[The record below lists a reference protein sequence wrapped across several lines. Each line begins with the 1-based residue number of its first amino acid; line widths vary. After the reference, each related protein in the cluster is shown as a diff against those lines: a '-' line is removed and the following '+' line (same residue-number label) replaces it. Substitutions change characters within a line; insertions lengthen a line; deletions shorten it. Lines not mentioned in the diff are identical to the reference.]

1 MSKIS
6 DNNIAQGVYK
16 AVKGKTGAELE
27 SALASTFMLLAKKG
41 LLKRSEVVINA
52 LHEIIN
58 KENKVIDVKL
68 YSAVKLT
75 PDNINEI
82 QDALKSR
89 YDAETVN
96 ISQLIDESL
105 IGGIKIII
113 GDEILDLTFKKKVAQ
128 LKKHLLN

>member
-6 DNNIAQGVYK
+6 DKNIAEGVYK

-27 SALASTFMLLAKKG
+27 SVLASTFLLLAKKG
-41 LLKRSEVVINA
+41 LLKRSEVVIDA

-58 KENKVIDVKL
+58 KENKVIDAKL

-75 PDNINEI
+75 PENIKEI
-82 QDALKSR
+82 VDALKTR
-89 YDAETVN
+89 YGAETVN
-96 ISQLIDESL
+96 VSEFIDESL
-105 IGGIKIII
+105 IGGIKITV
-113 GDEILDLTFKKKVAQ
+113 GDEVLDLTFKKKVAQ